1 MSASEVE
8 NIVSEYVEKA
18 GEGEVH
24 SSLAPIMLALSVTL
38 CLGGLL
44 IWPLAVLGIPLLVLS
59 ISNWMR
65 EEVDL
70 WPYRPTRSSAGDWG
84 DATWAM
90 VWIIITECIIF
101 ASFFA
106 YWFWARWHT
115 LSWESAVGGSWPAT
129 GVEHD
134 IALVGLNT
142 VLLLSSGVLAHYSA
156 GFHSEGRLQE
166 AGKSLYAAIALG
178 LAFLAIQ
185 MYEYSN
191 AGFLWGDHPYGTAFF
206 SLTGLHGLHVL
217 VGLLVFIVVAVLM
230 RNGYMSTDRHDGYR
244 AVTMYWH
251 FVDAVWIVL
260 FLVVYLEVI

>member
-8 NIVSEYVEKA
+8 NIVSEYVEKD

-84 DATWAM
+84 DASWAM

-134 IALVGLNT
+134 IALEK
-142 VLLLSSGVLAHYSA
+142 
-156 GFHSEGRLQE
+156 FP
-166 AGKSLYAAIALG
+166 GKSLYAAIALG

-230 RNGYMSTDRHDGYR
+230 RNGHMSTDRHDGYR

>member
-1 MSASEVE
+1 MSEIG
-8 NIVSEYVEKA
+8 NIDSKIS
-18 GEGEVH
+18 GKQQGEVH
-24 SSLAPIMLALSVTL
+24 SSLAPIILSLSVTL

-44 IWPLAVLGIPLLVLS
+44 IWPLAVPGVPLLVLS
-59 ISNWMR
+59 IFLWVR
-65 EEVDL
+65 EEVEL
-70 WPYRPTRSSAGDWG
+70 WPNRPKTSPEEWG
-84 DATWAM
+84 DASWAM
-90 VWIIITECIIF
+90 VWIIVTECIVF

-115 LSWESAVGGSWPAT
+115 LIWENRVGSWPAE

-134 IALVGLNT
+134 IGLVSLNT
-142 VLLLSSGVLAHYSA
+142 VLLLSSGVLVHYSA
-156 GFHSEGRLQE
+156 VHHGEGRLDK
-166 AGKSLYAAIALG
+166 ASKTLYAAIALG
-178 LAFLAIQ
+178 LTFLTIQ

-191 AGFLWGDHPYGTAFF
+191 SGFLWGDHPYGTAFF

-217 VGLLVFIVVAVLM
+217 IGLLVFIVVAALM
-230 RNGYMSTDRHDGYR
+230 RYGHMPADRHDGYR